1 MLASLLYVSQ
11 KSGIERCTFLVFSGQ
26 RPFVCTVCGRK
37 AKKIGDMYRH
47 LRTHTGEK
55 PYKCQVRI

>member
-1 MLASLLYVSQ
+1 MLIAQISYAALF
-11 KSGIERCTFLVFSGQ
+11 GHFSGQ

-55 PYKCQVRI
+55 PYKCQVMGVMAP